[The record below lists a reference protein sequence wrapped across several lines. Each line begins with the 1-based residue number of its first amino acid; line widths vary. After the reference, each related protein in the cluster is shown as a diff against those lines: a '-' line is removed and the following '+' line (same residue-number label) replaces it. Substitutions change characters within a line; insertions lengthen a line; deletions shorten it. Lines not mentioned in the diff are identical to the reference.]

1 MTQYTILGRLRL
13 MAGLD
18 DEAAREALP
27 LCAAAMEQLLPMLK
41 PRADLR
47 DPRLDQAG
55 AAMALCML
63 LQRGG
68 GEDDVTGFKAGDIT
82 VTKRG
87 REKNGF
93 AQALELKKAAFEDA
107 RELLRDTGFHVR
119 ETPFRRRETGDG
131 GQGDA

>member
-18 DEAAREALP
+18 DDDAREALP
-27 LCAAAMEQLLPMLK
+27 LCAAALEQLLPQLK
-41 PRADLR
+41 PRANPH
-47 DPRLDQAG
+47 DPRLDQAA
-55 AAMALCML
+55 AAMAFCML

-87 REKNGF
+87 REKDRL
-93 AQALELKKAAFEDA
+93 AQALQLKKAALEDA
-107 RELLRDTGFHVR
+107 RELLRDTGFYVR
-119 ETPFRRRETGDG
+119 EVGYGERVA
-131 GQGDA
+131 GDA